1 MAKILKDNEL
11 TVDIKLNLNIPKETL
26 TLACN
31 ILGLYLSQNENTNL
45 LVDRRNGTVT
55 VSLIK
60 ENNLEY

>member
-1 MAKILKDNEL
+1 MSKILKDNEL

-26 TLACN
+26 ILACN

-45 LVDRRNGTVT
+45 SVDRRNNTVT
-55 VSLIK
+55 VSIIK